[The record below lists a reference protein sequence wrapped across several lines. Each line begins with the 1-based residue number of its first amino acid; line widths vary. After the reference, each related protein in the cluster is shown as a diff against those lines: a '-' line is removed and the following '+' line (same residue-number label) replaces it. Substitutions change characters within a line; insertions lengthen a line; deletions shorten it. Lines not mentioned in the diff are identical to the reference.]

1 MCLKLV
7 CAKIKTICVFNV
19 VILIRHT
26 ENLSN
31 NIIIHYEYKVQID
44 WLPNSILINRRANTQ
59 SGPTQIW
66 NQISSLN
73 KYLYKQDGKRLLR
86 GVLEG
91 FRVCLHCKIIS
102 SYKMKTSNIKSK
114 VISEQHNLARNHK
127 KSKHSLSFKA

>member
-31 NIIIHYEYKVQID
+31 NIIIHYGYKVQID
-44 WLPNSILINRRANTQ
+44 WLPNSILINRRANTVNLGQ
-59 SGPTQIW
+59 H
-66 NQISSLN
+66 ISSLN